1 MKPGPRLATSPP
13 LHSEPGYATQ
23 FGSVD
28 GETDGEADR
37 VCVREIV
44 TEAENDRV
52 SLALFEIE
60 REMLNEALVDANT
73 DALPERDPANDAE
86 SDSDAGFDGL
96 VLSLRVIERDE
107 LIDRDVEALCEADTE
122 LERVPELLTLGVRVA
137 DRDGDG
143 RHWQHALK
151 VVRQLSSLS
160 APVAKSPGDSTPRH
174 VPAPVGA
181 GWPTDGVPHRLALF
195 AKKYAVD
202 TPDAHVQLFT
212 AARLVVGPAADD
224 APVQ

>member
-1 MKPGPRLATSPP
+1 
-13 LHSEPGYATQ
+13 
-23 FGSVD
+23 
-28 GETDGEADR
+28 
-37 VCVREIV
+37 
-44 TEAENDRV
+44 
-52 SLALFEIE
+52 
-60 REMLNEALVDANT
+60 MLNEALVDANT
-73 DALPERDPANDAE
+73 DLLPERDPANDAE

-96 VLSLRVIERDE
+96 VLPLRVIERDE

-122 LERVPELLTLGVRVA
+122 RERVIELLTLGVRVA

-160 APVAKSPGDSTPRH
+160 APVAKSLGDSTSRH

-181 GWPTDGVPHRLALF
+181 GWPTNGVPHRLALF

-202 TPDAHVQLFT
+202 TPDAHVQLFA